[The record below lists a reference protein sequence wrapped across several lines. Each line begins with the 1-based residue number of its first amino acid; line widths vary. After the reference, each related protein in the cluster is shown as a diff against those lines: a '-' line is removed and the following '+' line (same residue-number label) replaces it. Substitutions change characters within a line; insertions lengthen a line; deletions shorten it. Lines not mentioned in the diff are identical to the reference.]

1 MIRAAAGL
9 AFLTMRT
16 LCAQPAPVPRF
27 EVASV
32 KLTPPDQW
40 NEASG
45 GKTGQG
51 KLTMHN
57 RTLKRYIMGAY
68 GVGPNQISGGP
79 PWLDTERFDIA
90 AKAEQGIDDDDVFM
104 AMLQTLLADRFKLA
118 LHRENKPID
127 VYVLVVSKSGPK
139 LERAEDGASSTNS
152 GHGSIDA
159 HVITMRRFAEVLSRQ
174 MDFPVVDQTGLQGVF
189 NLKLQWSPEGDRPVN
204 PQQLSAVDEK
214 PSVFIAIQQ
223 LGLRLQARKTPI
235 EVLVIDHVE
244 MPSAN

>member
-1 MIRAAAGL
+1 MIRAASVACLIIG
-9 AFLTMRT
+9 T
-16 LCAQPAPVPRF
+16 LHAQSAPPPRF
-27 EVASV
+27 DVAAI
-32 KLTPPDQW
+32 KLTPADQW
-40 NEASG
+40 RGSSG
-45 GKTGQG
+45 GDTGKG
-51 KLTMHN
+51 KFTMHN

-68 GVGPNQISGGP
+68 GVGPNQIVGGP
-79 PWLDTERFDIA
+79 PWLDFDRFDIE
-90 AKAEQGIDDDDVFM
+90 AKAERPIDDDGEIM

-189 NLKLQWSPEGDRPVN
+189 NLKLQRSPEGDRPVN